1 MNKLYVHGHLI
12 VDSYRQ
18 YEDGSLLI
26 DDNHIIDVFCDSKST
41 FDGDLNQTEIIDLKG
56 KLVFPAFFN
65 CNELD
70 KYQSVIDPLKPIDS
84 NKKIMI
90 GKSAAYLKDVNIE
103 YDGYYDLFH
112 NMTGFDAYNFGLVNG
127 AFNDDKYVEVDS
139 SLDKSILSVIYR
151 LKRKDRIILIGDVY
165 LGIKKMFEI
174 GANYNELLLM
184 SSLNAY
190 RLFEI
195 DKLNGS
201 LIKGKSNKIEIIG
214 DLNV

>member
-18 YEDGSLLI
+18 YEDGALLV
-26 DDNHIIDVFCDSKST
+26 DENHIIDVFCNSQINDD
-41 FDGDLNQTEIIDLKG
+41 FNFVEIVDLKG

-65 CNELD
+65 SNDLS
-70 KYQSVIDPLKPIDS
+70 KYQEVVDPLKPTVS
-84 NKKIMI
+84 NKKIML
-90 GKSAAYLKDVNIE
+90 GNSEAYLKDVNID

-127 AFNDDKYVEVDS
+127 AFNDDRYVEVDA
-139 SLDKSILSVIYR
+139 SLDKSILSVVYR
-151 LKRKDRIILIGDVY
+151 LKRKDRIILIGDIY
-165 LGIKKMFEI
+165 LGVKKMFEI

-184 SSLNAY
+184 SGLNAY
-190 RLFEI
+190 RLFGI
-195 DKLNGS
+195 DNLNGS
-201 LIKGKSNKIEIIG
+201 LIKGKSSKIEIMG

>member
-18 YEDGSLLI
+18 YEDGALLV
-26 DDNHIIDVFCDSKST
+26 DENHIIDVFCNSQSNLDSN
-41 FDGDLNQTEIIDLKG
+41 LLEIIDLKG
-56 KLVFPAFFN
+56 KLVFPAFFDSN
-65 CNELD
+65 DLY
-70 KYQSVIDPLKPIDS
+70 KYQDVVDPLKPIVS

-90 GKSAAYLKDVNIE
+90 GGSDAYLKDVNID

-112 NMTGFDAYNFGLVNG
+112 NMTGFDVENPGLVNG
-127 AFNDDKYVEVDS
+127 AFNDDRYVEVDA
-139 SLDKSILSVIYR
+139 SLDKSVLSVIYR

-165 LGIKKMFEI
+165 SGIKKMFEV

-190 RLFEI
+190 RLFGI
-195 DKLNGS
+195 DNLNGS
-201 LIKGKSNKIEIIG
+201 LIKGKSSKIEIIG